1 MTSAV
6 VGAQLGL
13 AGTILG
19 AALGSI
25 IAGVAG
31 TLYTVSL
38 KRTKDRIASAFVGR
52 VGDTKVELTTLSED
66 AARALSL
73 SKRPATGSGRGG
85 TEDTVEVGGWDW
97 DASATQPAAAAP
109 PSPQPVATAA
119 SVDVSGKPAVRL
131 PWKPI
136 LVSTAAVFLLAIAGI
151 TGFELVSGQAI
162 SGGEGTTVT
171 QVGDGGSDRSDA
183 PTDPSSTPTAETSTE
198 PSSEP
203 SASSEPSSSATTEP
217 SAEASQDTEPS
228 ASAEPSVSSEP
239 SSSSTP
245 STGSDDEGVAPS
257 DDQVGADG

>member
-1 MTSAV
+1 MPPSARSSP
-6 VGAQLGL
+6 A
-13 AGTILG
+13 
-19 AALGSI
+19 
-25 IAGVAG
+25 VAG

-66 AARALSL
+66 AAPALSL

-85 TEDTVEVGGWDW
+85 TEDTVELGGWDW
-97 DASATQPAAAAP
+97 DATATQPAAAAP

-162 SGGEGTTVT
+162 SGGQGTTVT
-171 QVGDGGSDRSDA
+171 QVGDPGSDGSDTPA
-183 PTDPSSTPTAETSTE
+183 DTPSSPPSAETSTE

-203 SASSEPSSSATTEP
+203 SASSEPS
-217 SAEASQDTEPS
+217 
-228 ASAEPSVSSEP
+228 
-239 SSSSTP
+239 
-245 STGSDDEGVAPS
+245 
-257 DDQVGADG
+257 